1 MGKLNALEITHL
13 DLHSDSYSNEV
24 KWISK
29 VIPEPSVCY
38 DLGANV
44 GGFSLAMHK
53 RWPNAKIYAYEP
65 FTETYKKLQSNLL
78 PHPIECFNIGF
89 SDETKTNVAVGLP
102 TISDEKTHNFG
113 RITTEF
119 NSDVLGEINLFSF
132 GEYLKAAQH
141 KPDFMKVDIE
151 GHEFKVF
158 SSAVEFNVL
167 KDIPF
172 LYVEINNHYN
182 TKKSAQA
189 TKQLLSE
196 YYDIIENPYTIAKN
210 EWLLANRTKKSEFGT
225 PSIPSGLK
233 PKGIS
238 NTPINILYKLKSFK

>member
-1 MGKLNALEITHL
+1 MAKSNELEITHL

-119 NSDVLGEINLFSF
+119 KSDVLGEINLFSF
-132 GEYLKAAQH
+132 GEY
-141 KPDFMKVDIE
+141 
-151 GHEFKVF
+151 KVF

-167 KDIPF
+167 KNIPF

-189 TKQLLSE
+189 TNQLLSE